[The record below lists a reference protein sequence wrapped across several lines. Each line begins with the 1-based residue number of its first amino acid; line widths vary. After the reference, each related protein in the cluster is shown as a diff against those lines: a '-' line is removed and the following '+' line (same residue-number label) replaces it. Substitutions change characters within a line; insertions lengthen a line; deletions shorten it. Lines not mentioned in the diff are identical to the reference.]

1 MSMPRRDF
9 LRAAAHIATASAGL
23 ATAAESEQQR
33 RIGRIIREYDAQGW
47 HRTGSETDNSSAEWL
62 AGLMRLSGLQPV
74 MLEPFALSRIEP
86 QAAYIEIDGRRISG
100 LPLFDGA
107 FTGPEGLYGHL
118 GPLDSN
124 AEITFCEVPAAG
136 PAPEFEVARS
146 RGKQKAIVTVTRGRR
161 PGLAPR
167 NAEKFSAPSGPVVLQ
182 VESAAGD
189 WLAQQSASAPKARI
203 VAQVR
208 RISVQARNVIG
219 TLRGRSANHAPLVV
233 MTPRSGWWNCA
244 GERGGGIACWLEII
258 RALVDSNPARDV
270 LFVATSG
277 HELGHLGL
285 EQFLERRPRLARGAL
300 AWVHLGASI
309 GAAQEPRLQ
318 YFASDKELE
327 TTAVAAMEVA
337 GARPPEPASRG
348 TVPPGEAR
356 NVHELGGRYFSV
368 SGGNALFHLEADRWP
383 AAVDVGAVS
392 LYANAFASL
401 TLRLAKATSA

>member
-1 MSMPRRDF
+1 LNAQESNV
-9 LRAAAHIATASAGL
+9 ATGKI
-23 ATAAESEQQR
+23 AAESEQQR

-74 MLEPFALSRIEP
+74 LLEPFPLSRIEP
-86 QAAYIEIDGRRISG
+86 QAAYIEIDNRRISG

-107 FTGPEGLYGHL
+107 FTGPEGLDGRL
-118 GPLDSN
+118 GPLASN
-124 AEITFCEVPAAG
+124 AEITFCEVPSAG
-136 PAPEFEVARS
+136 PVPEFEVARS
-146 RGKQKAIVTVTRGRR
+146 RGKYKAIVTVTRGRR

-167 NAEKFSAPSGPVVLQ
+167 NAEKFSAPFGPVVLQ
-182 VESAAGD
+182 LESAAGD
-189 WLAQQSASAPKARI
+189 WLAQHSANASKARI

-208 RISVQARNVIG
+208 RIGVQARNVIG
-219 TLRGRSANHAPLVV
+219 TLRGRSANHPALVV

-244 GERGGGIACWLEII
+244 SERGGGIACWLEII

-285 EQFLERRPRLARGAL
+285 EHFLERRPRLARGAL
-300 AWVHLGASI
+300 SWVHLGASI

-318 YFASDKELE
+318 YFASDDELE
-327 TTAVAAMEVA
+327 RTAVAAMEVA
-337 GARPPEPASRG
+337 GARLPEPASRG
-348 TVPPGEAR
+348 TVPAGEAR

-368 SGGNALFHLEADRWP
+368 SGGNALFHLETDRWP
-383 AAVDVGAVS
+383 AAVDVGVVS
-392 LYANAFASL
+392 RYANAFASL